1 MATAKVGWER
11 SYVAAADLSAKQFHF
26 VELVG
31 ADQVNACNAATDI
44 PIGVLQNDPRAG
56 EAATV
61 WGNVGVSKVVSDG
74 SGTPIARGN
83 WLGTNAVGRAVV
95 KTANNDFIV
104 GMALDASAA
113 NGVVI
118 RILFMPMYLGAA

>member
-1 MATAKVGWER
+1 MATAMVGFSR

-44 PIGVLQNDPRAG
+44 PVGILQNDPRAG

-61 WGNVGVSKVVSDG
+61 WSSYGVSKVVADG
-74 SGTPIARGN
+74 SGTAITRGN
-83 WLGTNAVGRAVV
+83 WLGTNNVGRAVK
-95 KTANNDFIV
+95 KTTNNDFV
-104 GMALDASAA
+104 YGLALDDCSV
-113 NGVVI
+113 NGYVI
-118 RILFMPMYLGAA
+118 RILIMPCFLGV